1 MKETPK
7 VQNPSSKILPFRG
20 REGKSN
26 GVCACK
32 VVEEE
37 QMVGGKKTFDVNW
50 LIFFLSLS

>member
-32 VVEEE
+32 V
-37 QMVGGKKTFDVNW
+37 MVGGKKTFDVNW